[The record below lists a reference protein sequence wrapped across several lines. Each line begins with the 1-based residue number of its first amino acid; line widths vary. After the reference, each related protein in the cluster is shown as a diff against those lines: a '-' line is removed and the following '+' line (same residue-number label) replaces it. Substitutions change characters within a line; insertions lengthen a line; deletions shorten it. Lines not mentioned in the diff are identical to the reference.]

1 MQRVVLFVIK
11 EFSYNLQKI
20 FIFDIMIRNIILD
33 MGGVLM
39 QHNIPGCIARLKE
52 LTGANFPRLG
62 MDDKGEGTELMG
74 QFERGLVSLDDF
86 LTQVLALCRQGTTR
100 EQVFEAW
107 VTIHAG
113 IPAERLNYVH
123 QLKAQGYRLYLLSN
137 NNDACWQ
144 DIASQYDMS
153 VFDELFLSHWIH
165 IIKPDAA
172 LFEYVQKRLNLNPD
186 ETVFVDDIEV
196 NRLAAQRAV
205 GWRTAESL
213 EALKAML

>member
-1 MQRVVLFVIK
+1 
-11 EFSYNLQKI
+11 
-20 FIFDIMIRNIILD
+20 MIHNIILD

-52 LTGANFPRLG
+52 LTGDNFPRLG
-62 MDDKGEGTELMG
+62 MDDKGEGTELME

-86 LTQVLALCRQGTTR
+86 LTQVLALCVSGTTR
-100 EQVFEAW
+100 EQVLEAW

-113 IPAERLNYVH
+113 IPAERLEYVK
-123 QLKAQGYRLYLLSN
+123 QLKAQGYKLYLLSN

-144 DIASQYDMS
+144 DIVNHYDMS
-153 VFDELFLSHWIH
+153 VFDELFLSHWLH
-165 IIKPDAA
+165 LIKPDAT
-172 LFEYVQKRLNLNPD
+172 LFEYVQNKLHLNPD

-196 NRLAAQRAV
+196 NRLAAEHAV
-205 GWRTAESL
+205 GWHTAESL